1 MTELTDALQEMVA
14 ERSNPGSTHYDG
26 CWRNH
31 LLCAALFAA
40 DELAALQAENE
51 RLREAITD
59 ALHWAQVA
67 IDALRRHRA
76 GQADTGRADGPALRR
91 PPPPGGDVSR
101 QRGRY
106 SPVNPVCQGT
116 PIPCPGSSGRPVRSG
131 IVGTNAELLAE
142 ASQLW
147 ITDDDVV
154 LDVTYGRGAFWNL
167 IEPRNFVGHDLALD
181 GVDFRHLPESD
192 DSVDVVVFDPPY
204 RPSHGSAA
212 TESYASRYGL
222 TVALDTITDV
232 VALYE
237 AGIKEAAR
245 VLRPAGRVLVK
256 CQDMSYGHRLHL
268 VSLDVMRLLI
278 DAGFDI
284 ADQFVLIA
292 NPGPGRTNHRQ
303 ERAKRSHSVLWIA
316 ALHPQEGT

>member
-1 MTELTDALQEMVA
+1 M
-14 ERSNPGSTHYDG
+14 
-26 CWRNH
+26 
-31 LLCAALFAA
+31 
-40 DELAALQAENE
+40 
-51 RLREAITD
+51 
-59 ALHWAQVA
+59 
-67 IDALRRHRA
+67 
-76 GQADTGRADGPALRR
+76 
-91 PPPPGGDVSR
+91 SR